1 MAKVTVKSG
10 HISAQRVTILIRTAQ
25 GTHPVT
31 VPARNLSFRAT
42 LILAR
47 VCALTYRAK
56 LFLQNR
62 VKTLMEICTRD
73 REATMKRLVLMCA
86 LLLAAGPALAA
97 QQAGQSGPY
106 TGVSNPPP
114 DDTITTPKPPAGH
127 YADDESPASAP
138 VAAPVQP
145 SQAAQDNELP
155 QPITDSGAAP
165 DTGTVQVAPDA
176 ALQPAANADNEPV
189 LNSRAYMGDP
199 DGDIVHP
206 EAKPGEL
213 VEGTTIRA
221 RLLNRLSTA
230 DSQSGDPFRATVAY
244 DVFQGDRILIPAG
257 AQIEGIVVRASSGHA
272 GGHGSMLL
280 RPQSVTLADGQRFKM
295 FAQVSDTLGSKTN
308 VTGEGVITPDSQLKK
323 DGIEY
328 GGAVGAGV
336 VTGAILGGPAGAL
349 AGTIVGASAVTV
361 HLLMSHPQAT
371 LDSGTVLV
379 FTLTEPLDL
388 VAAGPSSGS

>member
-1 MAKVTVKSG
+1 
-10 HISAQRVTILIRTAQ
+10 
-25 GTHPVT
+25 
-31 VPARNLSFRAT
+31 
-42 LILAR
+42 
-47 VCALTYRAK
+47 
-56 LFLQNR
+56 
-62 VKTLMEICTRD
+62 
-73 REATMKRLVLMCA
+73 MKRLVFVCA

-114 DDTITTPKPPAGH
+114 DDTITTSKPPAGH

-138 VAAPVQP
+138 AAAAVQP

-155 QPITDSGAAP
+155 QPITDSAAAA

-176 ALQPAANADNEPV
+176 GVRPALDADGQPA
-189 LNSRAYMGDP
+189 LISRPYMGDP

-244 DVFQGDRILIPAG
+244 DVFQGDHILIPAG
-257 AQIEGIVVRASSGHA
+257 SQIEGVVVRVSSGHA

-280 RPQSVTLADGQRFKM
+280 RPQSVTLSDGQHFKI
-295 FAQVSDTLGSKTN
+295 FAQVSDTLGSRTN
-308 VTGEGVITPDSQLKK
+308 VTGEGVITPDSQLRK

-328 GGAVGAGV
+328 GGAVGTGV
-336 VTGAILGGPAGAL
+336 VAGAILGGPVGAL

-361 HLLMSHPQAT
+361 HLILNHPQAT